1 MRWYQLFHATG
12 IFLNPLETE
21 TGGTKWARSISL
33 HGYSLEIAYSL
44 NPLMPGGNKK
54 VAYT

>member
-44 NPLMPGGNKK
+44 NPLLPGGNNK